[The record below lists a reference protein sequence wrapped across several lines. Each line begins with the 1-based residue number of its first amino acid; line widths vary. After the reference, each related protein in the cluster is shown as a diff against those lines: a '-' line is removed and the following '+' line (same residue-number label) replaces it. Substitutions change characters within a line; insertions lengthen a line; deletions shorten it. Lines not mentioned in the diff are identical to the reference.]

1 MINATGVFVDSI
13 LQMDQP
19 KAGKTICVSQ
29 GVHLVVEKKFYP
41 SSEALMI
48 PETSDGRVL
57 FAVPWHN
64 KVVIGTTDT
73 PVAEPSLEPVALEK
87 EIQFILDTAG
97 LYLTEK
103 PTRADVLSVFTGLR
117 PLAAPAHGSQKTKE
131 ISRSHKI
138 IVSDSQL
145 FTILGGKWTTFRK
158 MGEDM
163 LNRVEKT
170 LHWKQKRSAT
180 ARMPIHGHKTGMNWS
195 DPFYFYGS
203 DAELIREQINGTADR
218 WLSEELKIHEEQV
231 KWAVDHEMA
240 RTLEDVLARRTRAL
254 ILNARESLR
263 IAPRVVSI
271 MAQRLG
277 RDYKWEEQQLEAF
290 KKLSTHYTLQPY
302 KSAE

>member
-1 MINATGVFVDSI
+1 
-13 LQMDQP
+13 
-19 KAGKTICVSQ
+19 
-29 GVHLVVEKKFYP
+29 
-41 SSEALMI
+41 
-48 PETSDGRVL
+48 
-57 FAVPWHN
+57 
-64 KVVIGTTDT
+64 
-73 PVAEPSLEPVALEK
+73 VAEPSLEPVALEK

-97 LYLTEK
+97 LYLTQK

-170 LHWKQKRSAT
+170 LHWQPKKSAT

-203 DAELIREQINGTADR
+203 DAELIRDQINGTADK

-263 IAPRVVSI
+263 IAPRVVAI

-277 RDYKWEEQQLEAF
+277 RDHRWEEQELEAF

-302 KSAE
+302 PSKNEN